1 MKRILITGAMGQLGL
16 ALNQL
21 LDLKDEY
28 RVLNTDVQAS
38 ESNNIIE
45 LDISDKR
52 SVELIV
58 RDFKP
63 DIIINCAAMTAVD
76 LCESKQ
82 DKAYQINALGPK
94 YLAMAA
100 EELDAKMIH
109 ISTDYVFNGQAKE
122 AYVETDSPDPINVY
136 GRTKL
141 AGEKLVIDNCKKSL
155 VIRTAWLYGQGK
167 NFASTMMRLAKEGKD
182 IKVVDDQHGTPTSA
196 RELAK
201 AIMFLMERESYG
213 TYHASCEGETTW
225 YEFALK
231 IFEEV
236 GIDVSVKPIPT
247 SQYPTPALRPMNSV
261 LDNKR
266 LREEH
271 GYYMKTWEDAFQEFA
286 KIIK

>member
-141 AGEKLVIDNCKKSL
+141 AGEKL
-155 VIRTAWLYGQGK
+155 
-167 NFASTMMRLAKEGKD
+167 
-182 IKVVDDQHGTPTSA
+182 
-196 RELAK
+196 
-201 AIMFLMERESYG
+201 
-213 TYHASCEGETTW
+213 
-225 YEFALK
+225 
-231 IFEEV
+231 
-236 GIDVSVKPIPT
+236 
-247 SQYPTPALRPMNSV
+247 
-261 LDNKR
+261 
-266 LREEH
+266 
-271 GYYMKTWEDAFQEFA
+271 
-286 KIIK
+286 